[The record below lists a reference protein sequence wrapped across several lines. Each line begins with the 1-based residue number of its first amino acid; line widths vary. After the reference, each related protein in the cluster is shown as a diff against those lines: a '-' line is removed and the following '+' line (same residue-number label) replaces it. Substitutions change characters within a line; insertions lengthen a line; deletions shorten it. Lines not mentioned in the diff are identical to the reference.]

1 MKAQEELQTYIR
13 AKYPLIWIISQDERR
28 VESIIGTVANSL
40 GMGVRTWSL
49 TNGFTALDGSAQEN
63 APDPQVALNYCTQGN
78 SKSVFILK
86 DFHPFFAPNNAANV
100 PVIRTAKD
108 VARQITNS
116 NIARCIV
123 FLGPTL
129 ELPEDLK
136 SEVVVIEWPLPDETE
151 IKAALNNVI
160 QSIKDETVK
169 KNLAALNGEKEEV
182 IRAAKGLTLKEAE
195 SCFAKSLVLTRTLDP
210 SIISAEKKQTIA
222 KDGLLEWIEPEGGL
236 DQVGG
241 LVDLKTWLGQRIMA
255 FSSKAEAYGLP
266 KPKGIAVVGLP
277 GTGKSLCAKAA
288 GLAWKMPVLRL
299 DMGKLYGSLLGESES
314 NLRRALR
321 IAESAAPCI
330 LMLDEIDKG
339 FGGSESSNGSTD
351 GGTSTRMLG
360 AMLTWMQEK
369 KSSVFVFATL
379 NRVEGLPPELLRRGR
394 FDELFFVDLP
404 NLTERKAIWQ
414 VHITKKNR
422 TGFDIDNL
430 AALSDGYSG
439 AEIEAAFI
447 DGMFAAFSQG
457 VEVADSHVLAALKA
471 SVPLSKMA
479 AERIEVMRAWAKGR
493 AKSASA
499 QEDSSSDSRF
509 SALDL

>member
-1 MKAQEELQTYIR
+1 MNAQDELKTYIR
-13 AKYPLIWIISQDERR
+13 AKYPLIYIVSQEERR
-28 VESIIGTVANSL
+28 VETSIGAIATSL

-49 TNGFTALDGSAQEN
+49 TSGFSALDGSAQEA
-63 APDPQVALNYCTQGN
+63 APDPQLALNTCTQTN
-78 SKSVFILK
+78 TKTVFILK
-86 DFHPFFAPNNAANV
+86 DFHPFFATNNAANV

-108 VARQITNS
+108 VARQIKNS
-116 NIARCIV
+116 NISRCIV
-123 FLGPTL
+123 FLGPKL

-136 SEVVVIEWPLPDETE
+136 SEVVVIEWPLPTEIE
-151 IKAALNNVI
+151 IKAALDSIVNSLPADI
-160 QSIKDETVK
+160 Q
-169 KNLAALNGEKEEV
+169 KNIATLNGEKEEV
-182 IRAAKGLTLKEAE
+182 VRSARGLTLEEAQN
-195 SCFAKSLVLTRTLDP
+195 CFAKSLVLTKTLDP
-210 SIISAEKKQTIA
+210 SIISAEKKQIIA

-241 LVDLKTWLGQRIMA
+241 LNKLKTWLKQRLPA
-255 FSSKAEAYGLP
+255 FGNKAAKYGLP

-288 GLAWKMPVLRL
+288 GLAWRMPVLRL
-299 DMGKLYGSLLGESES
+299 DMGKLYGSLLGESEA

-321 IAESAAPCI
+321 IAESASPCI

-404 NLTERKAIWQ
+404 NYDERKAIWQ
-414 VHITKKNR
+414 IHISKRNR
-422 TGFDIDNL
+422 SGFDLNNL
-430 AALSDGYSG
+430 AQQSNGYSG

-447 DGMFAAFSQG
+447 DGMFEAFSQDK
-457 VEVADSHVLAALKA
+457 EVTESHVLTALQA

-479 AERIEVMRAWAKGR
+479 AERIAAMREWAKGR
-493 AKSASA
+493 AKSASNT
-499 QEDSSSDSRF
+499 DSEESNRF
-509 SALDL
+509 GALNL